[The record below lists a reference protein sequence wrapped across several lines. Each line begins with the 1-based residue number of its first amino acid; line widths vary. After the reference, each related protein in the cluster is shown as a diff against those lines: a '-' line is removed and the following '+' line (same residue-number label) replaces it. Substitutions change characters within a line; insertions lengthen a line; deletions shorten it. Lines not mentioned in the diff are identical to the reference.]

1 MGITNYPRASLGT
14 HENHQVSTCTVTLT
28 LTFSGL
34 PGAYPVSV
42 TTYLH
47 PNERTAEHKMRPI
60 SSWTFP
66 WLNPRP
72 SIRLTPSEFCEQ
84 VWTVN
89 HEAADEPPSTCLLL
103 VSEFKQ
109 VRRAVG
115 KNATRH

>member
-1 MGITNYPRASLGT
+1 MFTVTVTL
-14 HENHQVSTCTVTLT
+14 TVTLT
-28 LTFSGL
+28 LTLSFSGL
-34 PGAYPVSV
+34 SGAYPVSV
-42 TTYLH
+42 TTYLQ

-84 VWTVN
+84 VWTIN

-103 VSEFKQ
+103 IPEFKQ
-109 VRRAVG
+109 VRWAVG
-115 KNATRH
+115 KGATRH